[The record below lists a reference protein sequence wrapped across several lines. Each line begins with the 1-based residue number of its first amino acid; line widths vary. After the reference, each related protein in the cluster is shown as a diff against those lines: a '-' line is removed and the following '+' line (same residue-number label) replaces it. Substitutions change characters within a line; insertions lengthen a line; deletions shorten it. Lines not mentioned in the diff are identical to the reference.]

1 MLGKTILPVLA
12 FLSAL
17 FATASAQA
25 QPDYINRN
33 LDTIRKIY
41 DLTVYPR
48 NAPIVSQGASAVPA
62 GLFNEN
68 AVGRISPIGN
78 FTGFDDSIEYFFGL
92 APTPD
97 SNPAGAAI
105 YKAEVVEFTSGC
117 ADVASS
123 LVYLRTGTVD
133 NTTGQVAFWKF
144 DEQGAVLNYHAWIPN
159 LQTWTEV
166 GNNIDFDNVVIQ
178 KAVTAA
184 ICPQIQD
191 RCKGKDQ
198 QYSNV
203 VSCIAQ
209 LELKPFGSFDEA
221 WGDNVVCRQIHLLL
235 TKTYIAHMLDQMVV
249 VHLIVGLPVHQLTAG
264 VHPQVTIPTSHHMLT
279 SVGSQTTNV

>member
-25 QPDYINRN
+25 QPDYISRN

-235 TKTYIAHMLDQMVV
+235 TKTYIALMLDQMVV
-249 VHLIVGLPVHQLTAG
+249 VPLIVSLPVQQL
-264 VHPQVTIPTSHHMLT
+264 PQELIPK
-279 SVGSQTTNV
+279 